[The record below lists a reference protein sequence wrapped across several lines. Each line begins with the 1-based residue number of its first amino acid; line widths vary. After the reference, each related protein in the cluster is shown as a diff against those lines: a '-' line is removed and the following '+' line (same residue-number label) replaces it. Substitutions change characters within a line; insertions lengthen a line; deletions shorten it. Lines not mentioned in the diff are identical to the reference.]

1 MATRS
6 LSPNQ
11 ITQRLLKH
19 RSAVVTL
26 ARQAARKA
34 VKRQLQAQ
42 GIKLYSLSMKEIS
55 TLADDYL
62 AQHSARLVADAKQII
77 ATSPLF
83 ASWRLPPGHEVF
95 GKIAETEH
103 SPDANGAVAGEIVN
117 G

>member
-77 ATSPLF
+77 AASPLF
-83 ASWRLPPGHEVF
+83 ASYRVG
-95 GKIAETEH
+95 AELTTNAQKENEPK
-103 SPDANGAVAGEIVN
+103 STTSAVQMSGAK
-117 G
+117 